1 MISSHTPVLP
11 RWVISAEQCVID
23 YQSCIHQDKLLDCS
37 RYIHP
42 LENLTIELGL
52 HHFYLHDTEASK
64 AKFKVSKVV
73 VALHTGDLFCR
84 YLPFVLYFLLL
95 NICIF
100 SYICVFYIYA
110 YFIFNF
116 YVYFILC
123 LCISF
128 LQVLINFAIL
138 QRCAKFARTL

>member
-1 MISSHTPVLP
+1 MLVRVSTPGWHWSAVVTWCVGVLSSTQSKSIIMKYHDHPPVNIHVLP

-64 AKFKVSKVV
+64 AKFQVTKVV
-73 VALHTGDLFCR
+73 VALHTGEIIVLQILAFC
-84 YLPFVLYFLLL
+84 
-95 NICIF
+95 
-100 SYICVFYIYA
+100 S
-110 YFIFNF
+110 
-116 YVYFILC
+116 
-123 LCISF
+123 
-128 LQVLINFAIL
+128 
-138 QRCAKFARTL
+138 

>member
-1 MISSHTPVLP
+1 MISSHPPVNIHALP

-64 AKFKVSKVV
+64 AKFQVTKVV

-95 NICIF
+95 NMICM
-100 SYICVFYIYA
+100 
-110 YFIFNF
+110 YFWLRKQPNK
-116 YVYFILC
+116 
-123 LCISF
+123 S
-128 LQVLINFAIL
+128 
-138 QRCAKFARTL
+138 

>member
-1 MISSHTPVLP
+1 MKYHDHPPVNIHVLP

-64 AKFKVSKVV
+64 AKFQVTKVV
-73 VALHTGDLFCR
+73 VALHTGEIIVLQILAFC
-84 YLPFVLYFLLL
+84 
-95 NICIF
+95 
-100 SYICVFYIYA
+100 S
-110 YFIFNF
+110 
-116 YVYFILC
+116 
-123 LCISF
+123 
-128 LQVLINFAIL
+128 
-138 QRCAKFARTL
+138 

>member
-1 MISSHTPVLP
+1 MISSHPSVNIHALP

-64 AKFKVSKVV
+64 AKFQVSKVV
-73 VALHTGDLFCR
+73 VALHTGEIIVLQIFAFCSLFSVI
-84 YLPFVLYFLLL
+84 LV
-95 NICIF
+95 
-100 SYICVFYIYA
+100 YICVFYIYA
-110 YFIFNF
+110 YFIFMYILF
-116 YVYFILC
+116 YVYVF
-123 LCISF
+123 SF
-128 LQVLINFAIL
+128 YI
-138 QRCAKFARTL
+138 RY